1 MPRLTRTQKFAEL
14 RDSLAND
21 KESSLQ
27 TKDLSN
33 YEDRLNSITEL
44 LSPQNKTEE
53 PAPVFEM
60 PKEEPVVT
68 AQEIKEESDPKY
80 TWTDFEET
88 PVEALVESFK
98 NSDLEKQI
106 QEFAIE
112 NQPAEQETVT
122 AAPAE
127 PQVEEVSIASTAEV
141 KPLIDTP
148 VYEAPAYEQPV
159 IEEVKEDVKP
169 LIDESVYQVTYAEDQ
184 NTIEE
189 PPVQEPATAQPLIQD
204 EVPSFET
211 PVEEEK
217 KESEETVYPGYYRPS
232 PEIEALYKEAEEKA
246 EQEELAA
253 ETEEVSPVIEDA
265 VVEVPVEEPVKEAE
279 TAELAEEV
287 PSPAMSVEAE
297 PVEETESIKVVEEPV
312 KEEVKETAELPRLP
326 IDDFVDNH
334 MADHEAET
342 NTYLSDMM
350 AEVDQYNTL
359 TGDLTISQLTSN
371 MVNEIRHPE
380 AEEVKAQMPVE
391 ETPVEEADDEEF
403 SNTVS
408 MEIAKIMDEI
418 DAIEEEPVKVP
429 EEVVTPAPAP
439 APVYQE
445 PVKEEHPVL
454 AKALEEESEEEV
466 VEIKNLKEL
475 EAEPTKDT
483 VSNTIPFVVTTDDDE
498 EEIEDDEEDGSNT
511 ILNIILI
518 VLIIVLVAVLGLI
531 VFYILKTKGVI

>member
-44 LSPQNKTEE
+44 LSSQNKTEE
-53 PAPVFEM
+53 AAPAFEM
-60 PKEEPVVT
+60 PAEEPAAAPEVKEET
-68 AQEIKEESDPKY
+68 DPKY

-88 PVEALVESFK
+88 PIEALVESFK
-98 NSDLEKQI
+98 SSELEKQI
-106 QEFAIE
+106 QEFANE
-112 NQPAEQETVT
+112 NQPIRQESEVS
-122 AAPAE
+122 APAVE
-127 PQVEEVSIASTAEV
+127 QVEEVSIASTAEV

-148 VYEAPAYEQPV
+148 VYEAPV
-159 IEEVKEDVKP
+159 IDEPIIKKTEEEVKP
-169 LIDESVYQVTYAEDQ
+169 LIDETPYLAPYTNIDYAKKEEPVVKESVY
-184 NTIEE
+184 
-189 PPVQEPATAQPLIQD
+189 TAPLIQD
-204 EVPSFET
+204 EVPTYET
-211 PVEEEK
+211 PVVEEK
-217 KESEETVYPGYYRPS
+217 AQESEEVVYPGYYRPS

-246 EQEELAA
+246 EQEELVASNVEEAA
-253 ETEEVSPVIEDA
+253 PVIEEA
-265 VVEVPVEEPVKEAE
+265 VIEVPVEETEEEVQ
-279 TAELAEEV
+279 TAELVEEPV
-287 PSPAMSVEAE
+287 IEEPVTAE
-297 PVEETESIKVVEEPV
+297 PIEETESIEAVEEEPA
-312 KEEVKETAELPRLP
+312 KEEVREEIEMPRLP

-359 TGDLTISQLTSN
+359 NGDLTISQLTNN
-371 MVNEIRHPE
+371 MVNEVRHPE
-380 AEEVKAQMPVE
+380 LEEVKAAAPVE
-391 ETPVEEADDEEF
+391 EVAVEETSDEEF

-429 EEVVTPAPAP
+429 EQVVTATP
-439 APVYQE
+439 APVYEE

-466 VEIKNLKEL
+466 IEIKNLKEL
-475 EAEPTKDT
+475 EAEPTRDT